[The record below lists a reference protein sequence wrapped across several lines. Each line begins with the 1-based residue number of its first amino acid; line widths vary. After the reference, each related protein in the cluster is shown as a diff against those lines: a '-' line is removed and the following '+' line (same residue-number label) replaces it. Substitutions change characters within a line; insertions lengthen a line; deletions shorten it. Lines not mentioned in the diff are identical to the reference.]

1 MSDPSIP
8 TVSSIQAAIKAG
20 LDQAQLM
27 PEIPG
32 HPRFALVPKTADLK
46 QLPREKQEAPR
57 FLTSFPT
64 FHAPADFI
72 AYFNAWKDDG
82 SRIWYSADG
91 NFRAV
96 FDYHY
101 TKSGEK
107 QVQARHA
114 DHQASL
120 KLQRSPEW
128 KVWAEHSEKSMGQQA
143 FAEFIEDHARDL
155 TNPDPVTML
164 RVASGLHA
172 TIGAEFR
179 QATNQANGQIRIA
192 FDETINGTV
201 NGTAEEIPSAFKI
214 GLRPFMGT
222 DRYEVDCRL
231 RYRIERSSG
240 AQLKLHYKAL
250 HLDQVTEISLD
261 AIVKLITEG
270 TGVVPALGDLS
281 MEAYKAGI

>member
-1 MSDPSIP
+1 MSDPNIP
-8 TVSSIQAAIKAG
+8 AVSSIQAAIKAG

-46 QLPREKQEAPR
+46 QLPREKQESPR
-57 FLTSFPT
+57 FLTASPI
-64 FHAPADFI
+64 FHAPADFV
-72 AYFNAWKDDG
+72 AYFNTWKDAG

-96 FDYHY
+96 FDYH
-101 TKSGEK
+101 
-107 QVQARHA
+107 QALPGTPLPRHA

-128 KVWAEHSEKSMGQQA
+128 TVWAGHSEKPMNQQA

-155 TNPDPVTML
+155 TFPDPVTML
-164 RVASGLHA
+164 AVASGLQA

-201 NGTAEEIPSAFKI
+201 NGTSEEIPSAFKVGI
-214 GLRPFMGT
+214 RPFMGT
-222 DRYEVDCRL
+222 VRYEVDCRL
-231 RYRIERSSG
+231 RYRIERASG

-250 HLDQVTEISLD
+250 HLEWVTETSLD